1 MRNESSHFGNIH
13 TSPWQKLHQANDLV
27 SKVFMDR
34 RLRDDGSEQGSA
46 NIWLCGIP
54 PTDAIPNFNFTG
66 LNTTLLYVAPPE
78 KVDEVRIVKKN
89 HDVMTLF

>member
-1 MRNESSHFGNIH
+1 
-13 TSPWQKLHQANDLV
+13 
-27 SKVFMDR
+27 MDR

-78 KVDEVRIVKKN
+78 KIDEVRIVTKKSRR
-89 HDVMTLF
+89 HDLILRVLLQSKLDNFVYLFRWRA

>member
-1 MRNESSHFGNIH
+1 
-13 TSPWQKLHQANDLV
+13 
-27 SKVFMDR
+27 MDR

-78 KVDEVRIVKKN
+78 KIDEVRIVKKKL
-89 HDVMTLF
+89 HDLILRVLLRSKLDNFVYLFRWRA

>member
-1 MRNESSHFGNIH
+1 
-13 TSPWQKLHQANDLV
+13 
-27 SKVFMDR
+27 MDR

-78 KVDEVRIVKKN
+78 KIDEVRIVKKKSRP
-89 HDVMTLF
+89 HDLILRVLLQSKLDNFVYLFRWRA